1 MEVDSDLFEP
11 LNIGLLSISG
21 DCDHKSFGVLRHS
34 PKLTRYLESIYV
46 WKTDIQKDYVHTK
59 GRSNF
64 DGMLS
69 FVNDDRFA
77 TQLFEKKY
85 H

>member
-1 MEVDSDLFEP
+1 MDRGTVFRTFLVLTGQID
-11 LNIGLLSISG
+11 
-21 DCDHKSFGVLRHS
+21 DHSLIRHS

-46 WKTDIQKDYVHTK
+46 WKTDIQKDYVQPECR
-59 GRSNF
+59 GNL
-64 DGMLS
+64 DGVLS
-69 FVNDDRFA
+69 FVNDDHFV